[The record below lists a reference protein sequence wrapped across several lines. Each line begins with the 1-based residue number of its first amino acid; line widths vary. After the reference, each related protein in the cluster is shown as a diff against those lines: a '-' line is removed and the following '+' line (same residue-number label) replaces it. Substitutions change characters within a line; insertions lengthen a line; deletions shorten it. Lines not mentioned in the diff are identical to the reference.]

1 MSEEITAEHLAA
13 IETLHGKITRTL
25 SEHRQSFGHNDEEF
39 WSFCSCNENEP
50 HIIEAGPDMPD
61 PVEKRA
67 FWATGVEIFAEHLAA
82 RAVDE
87 VDEAGWV
94 SPEEAKAREAAA
106 RREALLE
113 AADDMETA
121 EFEDM
126 RHVGCSPEAWKGW
139 SDGSLASLMEG
150 PMLWAPWLRDRAA
163 ALAEPERDEEGR

>member
-87 VDEAGWV
+87 VEEAGWV

-113 AADDMETA
+113 AREDIRARRRTFSDLNADPQYLAAM
-121 EFEDM
+121 
-126 RHVGCSPEAWKGW
+126 
-139 SDGSLASLMEG
+139 SDAFGLVNN
-150 PMLWAPWLRDRAA
+150 RI
-163 ALAEPERDEEGR
+163 AEPDRDVECIASPHVNSQTG

>member
-94 SPEEAKAREAAA
+94 SPEDARAREAAA

-113 AADDMETA
+113 AAT
-121 EFEDM
+121 EFEEDAAD
-126 RHVGCSPEAWKGW
+126 AWG
-139 SDGSLASLMEG
+139 GN
-150 PMLWAPWLRDRAA
+150 APWMTTGVRVANLAAEWLRESAA
-163 ALAEPERDEEGR
+163 ALAEPERDKEGR